1 MQYSKNT
8 PRLAFKVHP
17 GSGPHLLL
25 VHGFLSSSAQWL
37 ANLEALSAVCK
48 PVTVDLWGH
57 GRSPAPRDKTHYSP
71 QAYAGQFEQI
81 RQQLGIER
89 WFVCGYSLGAG
100 LSIRY
105 AHDYPQN
112 VYGHIFT
119 NSNSALAGPEQI
131 QEWLQSAAKS
141 AANIRSKG
149 SAAID
154 RIPVHPRRARNLPEV
169 VKAPLLADCAT
180 LKPEGV
186 ANTLEFTNPFTSVRD
201 IAAANPRPLLLC
213 CGVKEKRFA
222 DNRHWA
228 EAHVANLRV
237 VEIDAGHGVNM
248 EGADAFNEHVCAFI
262 RSHAYPQP

>member
-1 MQYSKNT
+1 MQYSENT

-17 GSGPHLLL
+17 GNGPHLLL

-119 NSNSALAGPEQI
+119 NSNSALAGPKQI

-141 AANIRSKG
+141 AA
-149 SAAID
+149 
-154 RIPVHPRRARNLPEV
+154 
-169 VKAPLLADCAT
+169 T
-180 LKPEGV
+180 LHLQV
-186 ANTLEFTNPFTSVRD
+186 IQVL
-201 IAAANPRPLLLC
+201 IL
-213 CGVKEKRFA
+213 
-222 DNRHWA
+222 
-228 EAHVANLRV
+228 
-237 VEIDAGHGVNM
+237 
-248 EGADAFNEHVCAFI
+248 
-262 RSHAYPQP
+262 

>member
-1 MQYSKNT
+1 MQYSENT

-17 GSGPHLLL
+17 GNGPHLLL

-48 PVTVDLWGH
+48 PITVDLWGH
-57 GRSPAPRDKTHYSP
+57 GRSPAPKDKTHYSP
-71 QAYAGQFEQI
+71 EAYAGQFEQI
-81 RQQLGIER
+81 RVQLGIER

-100 LSIRY
+100 LTIRY
-105 AHDYPQN
+105 AFDHAQH

-131 QEWLQSAAKS
+131 QEWLDSAPKS

-149 SAAID
+149 LAAID
-154 RIPVHPRRARNLPEV
+154 RIAVHPRRARNLPEA
-169 VKAPLLADCAT
+169 VKAPLLADCAM

-186 ANTLEFTNPFTSVRD
+186 ANTLEYTNPFTSVRE

-222 DNRHWA
+222 DNRQWA
-228 EAHVANLRV
+228 EANLTNLSV

-248 EGADAFNEHVCAFI
+248 EGAEAFNAHVCAFVK
-262 RSHAYPQP
+262 SHAGP

>member
-1 MQYSKNT
+1 M
-8 PRLAFKVHP
+8 
-17 GSGPHLLL
+17 LL

-48 PVTVDLWGH
+48 PITVDLWGH
-57 GRSPAPRDKTHYSP
+57 GRSPAPKDKTHYSP
-71 QAYAGQFEQI
+71 EAYAGQFEQI
-81 RQQLGIER
+81 RVQLGIER

-100 LSIRY
+100 LTIRY
-105 AHDYPQN
+105 AFDHAQH

-131 QEWLQSAAKS
+131 QEWLDSAPKS

-149 SAAID
+149 LAAID
-154 RIPVHPRRARNLPEV
+154 RIAVHPRRARNLPEA
-169 VKAPLLADCAT
+169 VKAPLLADCAM

-186 ANTLEFTNPFTSVRD
+186 ANTLEYTNPFTSVRE

-222 DNRHWA
+222 DNRQWA
-228 EAHVANLRV
+228 EANLTNLSV

-248 EGADAFNEHVCAFI
+248 EGAEAFNVHVCAFVK
-262 RSHAYPQP
+262 SHADP

>member
-1 MQYSKNT
+1 MQYSENT

-17 GSGPHLLL
+17 GNGPHLLL

-48 PVTVDLWGH
+48 PITVDLWGH
-57 GRSPAPRDKTHYSP
+57 GRSPAPKDKTHYSP
-71 QAYAGQFEQI
+71 EAYAGQFEQI
-81 RQQLGIER
+81 RLQLGIER

-100 LSIRY
+100 LTIRY
-105 AHDYPQN
+105 AFDHAQH

-131 QEWLQSAAKS
+131 QEWLDSAPKS

-149 SAAID
+149 LAAID
-154 RIPVHPRRARNLPEV
+154 RIAVHPRRARNLPEA
-169 VKAPLLADCAT
+169 VKAPLLADCAM

-186 ANTLEFTNPFTSVRD
+186 ANTLEYTNPFTSVRE

-222 DNRHWA
+222 DNRQWA
-228 EAHVANLRV
+228 EANLTNLSV

-248 EGADAFNEHVCAFI
+248 EGAEAFNVHVCAFVK
-262 RSHAYPQP
+262 SHADP

>member
-1 MQYSKNT
+1 MQYSENT

-17 GSGPHLLL
+17 GNGPHLLL

-48 PVTVDLWGH
+48 PITVDLWGH
-57 GRSPAPRDKTHYSP
+57 GRSPAPKDKTHYSP
-71 QAYAGQFEQI
+71 EAYAGQFEQI
-81 RQQLGIER
+81 RLQLGIER

-100 LSIRY
+100 LTIRY
-105 AHDYPQN
+105 AFDHAQH

-131 QEWLQSAAKS
+131 QEWLDSAPKS

-149 SAAID
+149 LAAID
-154 RIPVHPRRARNLPEV
+154 RIAVHPRRARNLPEA
-169 VKAPLLADCAT
+169 VKAPLLADCAM

-186 ANTLEFTNPFTSVRD
+186 ANTLEYTNPFTSVRE

-222 DNRHWA
+222 DNRQWA
-228 EAHVANLRV
+228 EANLTNLSV

-248 EGADAFNEHVCAFI
+248 EGAEAFNLHVCAFVKA
-262 RSHAYPQP
+262 HADP

>member
-1 MQYSKNT
+1 MQYSENT

-17 GSGPHLLL
+17 GNGPHLLL

-48 PVTVDLWGH
+48 PITVDLWGH
-57 GRSPAPRDKTHYSP
+57 GRSPAPKDETHYSP
-71 QAYAGQFEQI
+71 EAYAGQFEQI
-81 RQQLGIER
+81 RVQLGIER

-100 LSIRY
+100 LTIRY
-105 AHDYPQN
+105 AFDHAQH

-131 QEWLQSAAKS
+131 QEWLDSAPKS

-149 SAAID
+149 LAAID
-154 RIPVHPRRARNLPEV
+154 RIAVHPRRARNLPEA
-169 VKAPLLADCAT
+169 VKAPLLADCAM

-186 ANTLEFTNPFTSVRD
+186 ANTLEYTNPFTSVRE

-222 DNRHWA
+222 DNRQWA
-228 EAHVANLRV
+228 EANLTNLSV

-248 EGADAFNEHVCAFI
+248 EGAEAFNVHVCAFVK
-262 RSHAYPQP
+262 SHADP

>member
-1 MQYSKNT
+1 
-8 PRLAFKVHP
+8 
-17 GSGPHLLL
+17 LLL

-48 PVTVDLWGH
+48 PITVDLWGH
-57 GRSPAPRDKTHYSP
+57 GRSPAPKDKTHYSP
-71 QAYAGQFEQI
+71 EAYAGQFEQI
-81 RQQLGIER
+81 RLQLGIER

-100 LSIRY
+100 LTIRY
-105 AHDYPQN
+105 AFDHAQH

-131 QEWLQSAAKS
+131 QEWLDSAPKS

-149 SAAID
+149 LAAID
-154 RIPVHPRRARNLPEV
+154 RIAVHPRRARNLPEA
-169 VKAPLLADCAT
+169 VKAPLLADCAM

-186 ANTLEFTNPFTSVRD
+186 ANTLEYTNPFTSVRE

-222 DNRHWA
+222 DNRQWA
-228 EAHVANLRV
+228 EANLTNLSV

-248 EGADAFNEHVCAFI
+248 EGAEAFNLHVCAFVKA
-262 RSHAYPQP
+262 HADP

>member
-17 GSGPHLLL
+17 GSGPHLLM

-131 QEWLQSAAKS
+131 QEWLQS
-141 AANIRSKG
+141 
-149 SAAID
+149 
-154 RIPVHPRRARNLPEV
+154 
-169 VKAPLLADCAT
+169 
-180 LKPEGV
+180 
-186 ANTLEFTNPFTSVRD
+186 SVW
-201 IAAANPRPLLLC
+201 
-213 CGVKEKRFA
+213 RF
-222 DNRHWA
+222 R
-228 EAHVANLRV
+228 
-237 VEIDAGHGVNM
+237 
-248 EGADAFNEHVCAFI
+248 
-262 RSHAYPQP
+262 

>member
-1 MQYSKNT
+1 MQYFENT

-17 GSGPHLLL
+17 GNGPHLLL

-48 PVTVDLWGH
+48 PITVDLWGH
-57 GRSPAPRDKTHYSP
+57 GRSPAPKDKTHYSP
-71 QAYAGQFEQI
+71 EAYAGQFEQI
-81 RQQLGIER
+81 RVQLGIER

-100 LSIRY
+100 LTIRY
-105 AHDYPQN
+105 AFDHAQH

-131 QEWLQSAAKS
+131 QEWLDSAPKS

-149 SAAID
+149 LAAID
-154 RIPVHPRRARNLPEV
+154 RIAVHPRRARNLPEA
-169 VKAPLLADCAT
+169 VKAPLLADCAM

-186 ANTLEFTNPFTSVRD
+186 ANTLEYTNPFTSVRE

-222 DNRHWA
+222 DNRQWA
-228 EAHVANLRV
+228 EANLTNLSV

-248 EGADAFNEHVCAFI
+248 EGAEAFNAHVRAFVK
-262 RSHAYPQP
+262 SHAGP

>member
-1 MQYSKNT
+1 MQYSENT

-17 GSGPHLLL
+17 GNGPHLLL

-48 PVTVDLWGH
+48 PITVDLWGH
-57 GRSPAPRDKTHYSP
+57 GRSPAPKDKTHYSP
-71 QAYAGQFEQI
+71 EAYAGQFEQI
-81 RQQLGIER
+81 RLQLGIER

-100 LSIRY
+100 LTIRY
-105 AHDYPQN
+105 AFDHAQH

-131 QEWLQSAAKS
+131 QEWLDSAPKS

-149 SAAID
+149 LAAID
-154 RIPVHPRRARNLPEV
+154 RIAVHPRRARNLPEA
-169 VKAPLLADCAT
+169 VKAPLLADCAM

-186 ANTLEFTNPFTSVRD
+186 ANTLEYTNPFTSVRE

-222 DNRHWA
+222 DNRQWA
-228 EAHVANLRV
+228 EANLTNLSV

-248 EGADAFNEHVCAFI
+248 EGAEAFNLHVCAFVK
-262 RSHAYPQP
+262 SHADP

>member
-1 MQYSKNT
+1 MQYSENT

-17 GSGPHLLL
+17 GNGPHLLL

-48 PVTVDLWGH
+48 PITVDLWGH
-57 GRSPAPRDKTHYSP
+57 GRSPAPKDKTHYSP
-71 QAYAGQFEQI
+71 EAYAGQFEQI
-81 RQQLGIER
+81 RVQLGIER

-100 LSIRY
+100 LTIRY
-105 AHDYPQN
+105 AFDHAQH

-131 QEWLQSAAKS
+131 QEWLDSAPKS

-149 SAAID
+149 LAAID
-154 RIPVHPRRARNLPEV
+154 RIAVHPRRARNLPEA
-169 VKAPLLADCAT
+169 VKAPLLADCAM

-186 ANTLEFTNPFTSVRD
+186 ANTLEYTNPFTSVRE

-222 DNRHWA
+222 DNRQWA
-228 EAHVANLRV
+228 EANLTNLSV

-248 EGADAFNEHVCAFI
+248 EGAEAFNLHVCAFVK
-262 RSHAYPQP
+262 SHADP